1 MNAINKWLCVVL
13 AALTLTSCTLA
24 FTGCGETTEG
34 PTETTADVMTQG
46 QIIETEGET
55 EDTRFVDV
63 NYKNRSFRIL
73 TSTNVA
79 SIGMGNSNPLI
90 EGDKDLVGDKVNEAV
105 LERNKAVEEFLG
117 VQLEFTHLDTDYNG
131 VPAEIRKLTS
141 SGLDEYDL
149 VINDLFPFANLSIE
163 GQFRNTLH
171 DECVF
176 DFERNYWYKD
186 YMTDLC
192 LVDGYQYLLAGDYFI
207 DLIRSAH
214 LLLLNKDIYFEYNKT
229 TADELYDV
237 VLNYEWTLD
246 KMNQIISNIYADT
259 NLNGEKDKGDLYG
272 FLTLEYW
279 GGSIAYTVSGNPGFV
294 QRTEDGELE
303 IILGEGQRANDL
315 CNAMSAIFNNDCS
328 SISQIA
334 ETDMLP
340 AFTEGQCL
348 ILDYQRLGSLENP
361 QLRSMESDVC
371 VLPHPMLYA
380 ADKKYVT
387 STHDTSEVGAILAT
401 STDLEFISTVIEV
414 LNRETSKIVMPKY
427 YDEGLQ
433 VTLVDD
439 PKAASMVTII
449 HDNFGNS
456 FALAYNNALG
466 SKMLNTFSD
475 AMQQKRE
482 FSAVFAS
489 GKRALDR
496 SLKQKI
502 QSFEKAIAKAE
513 N

>member
-1 MNAINKWLCVVL
+1 MHVCKKCLCLILALLTIASVVL
-13 AALTLTSCTLA
+13 SFA
-24 FTGCGETTEG
+24 GCAEEVES
-34 PTETTADVMTQG
+34 PIDTQG
-46 QIIETEGET
+46 DVTQNQVIESEGET
-55 EDTRFVDV
+55 QDTRFEDV
-63 NYKNRSFRIL
+63 NYKGRTFRIL

-90 EGDKDLVGDKVNEAV
+90 EGDKDLVGDKVNDVV
-105 LERNKAVEEFLG
+105 LERNKAVEELLG
-117 VQLEFTHLDTDYNG
+117 IQLEFTHLDVDYNG
-131 VPAEIRKLTS
+131 VPAEIRTLNS

-149 VINDLFPFANLSIE
+149 VINDLFPFANLSLE

-171 DECVF
+171 DDCQF
-176 DFERNYWYKD
+176 DFGRNYWYED
-186 YMTDLC
+186 YMSDLR
-192 LVDGYQYLLAGDYFI
+192 LIDDYQYLLAGDYFI

-214 LLLLNKDIYFEYNKT
+214 LLLLNKDIYLEYYQT
-229 TADELYDV
+229 SADELYDV

-246 KMNQIISNIYADT
+246 KMNEVISDIYADS
-259 NLNGEKDKGDLYG
+259 NNNGQKDKDDLYG
-272 FLTLEYW
+272 FLSLEYW

-294 QRTEDGELE
+294 QRTDDGSLE
-303 IILGEGQRANDL
+303 IILGTNQRAGDL
-315 CNAMSAIFNNDCS
+315 CNAMSAIFNNECT
-328 SISQIA
+328 SISQMV
-334 ETDMLP
+334 ESEMLP

-361 QLRSMESDVC
+361 LLRAMESDIC

-380 ADKKYVT
+380 ADKKYTT

-414 LNRETSKIVMPKY
+414 LNRETAKTVMPKY

-466 SKMLNTFSD
+466 SKMLNIISD
-475 AMQQKRE
+475 AMEQKRE
-482 FSAVFAS
+482 FSAVFISA
-489 GKRALDR
+489 KKALPRALN
-496 SLKQKI
+496 KKI
-502 QSFEKAIAKAE
+502 EEFEKAISKADS
-513 N
+513 